1 MTAGASDVLAVQL
14 MAKDAGVEDALNIVP
29 LFETIADL
37 RAAPGVMEALFTNP
51 AYDRHLDRRNREQQI
66 MIGYSDSNKD
76 AGYLTANWEL
86 YLAQRAL
93 AGVCDRHGI
102 TLTLFHG
109 RGGTV
114 GRGGGPANRAILA
127 QPPESVRGRIR
138 LTEQGETITNRY
150 ANPELA
156 HRHLEQITNAVLLT
170 SGRRP
175 TPDLAQQRT
184 WEDALTELSQE
195 SGRVY
200 RTLVS
205 GTPQVL
211 DYFRQATPIE
221 AISHLNIGSRP
232 ARRRATQG
240 ITDLRAIPWVF
251 AWSQSRV
258 ALPGWYGLGAALETW
273 AGEDVGRWELLTGM
287 YAQWPF
293 FRTVIDN
300 AQMSLRKGD
309 LHIAQVYAGLA
320 DPPTREVVYPILRG
334 EFERTEACILR
345 LTHQKYL
352 LENEHWLQR
361 AIQLRNPYID
371 PLNYIQVA
379 ELCRLNGNCETDAE
393 RGELE
398 EVLLLTVNGIAAG
411 LRNTG

>member
-1 MTAGASDVLAVQL
+1 M
-14 MAKDAGVEDALNIVP
+14 
-29 LFETIADL
+29 
-37 RAAPGVMEALFTNP
+37 
-51 AYDRHLDRRNREQQI
+51 
-66 MIGYSDSNKD
+66 
-76 AGYLTANWEL
+76 
-86 YLAQRAL
+86 
-93 AGVCDRHGI
+93 
-102 TLTLFHG
+102 
-109 RGGTV
+109 
-114 GRGGGPANRAILA
+114 
-127 QPPESVRGRIR
+127 
-138 LTEQGETITNRY
+138 
-150 ANPELA
+150 
-156 HRHLEQITNAVLLT
+156 
-170 SGRRP
+170 
-175 TPDLAQQRT
+175 
-184 WEDALTELSQE
+184 
-195 SGRVY
+195 
-200 RTLVS
+200 
-205 GTPQVL
+205 L

-273 AGEDVGRWELLTGM
+273 AGDDAGRWELLTGM
-287 YAQWPF
+287 YVQWPF

-345 LTHQKYL
+345 LTHQDYL

-393 RGELE
+393 RSELE